1 MPHCDREYP
10 KACPQRPARAILGV
24 RFQNVPRF
32 IAFLRAVNV
41 GGRTVRMDQLKG
53 IFGSLGFSSVATFLA
68 SGNVVFD
75 SPVGDTE
82 ELRRVI
88 ETGLR
93 ESLGFS
99 VPAIL
104 RTASEL
110 QKVAEYEAFSKAKLE
125 TAAALNVAFLLSAPG
140 EEAVSRL
147 MRLSSEIDDF
157 HVNRREV
164 YWLCRVK
171 QSDSSFSNAV
181 LEKAIGGTSTLRTL
195 STVRKLAAKS
205 LGSKEA

>member
-1 MPHCDREYP
+1 
-10 KACPQRPARAILGV
+10 
-24 RFQNVPRF
+24 
-32 IAFLRAVNV
+32 
-41 GGRTVRMDQLKG
+41 MDQLKG

-104 RTASEL
+104 RTAAAL
-110 QKVAEYEAFSKAKLE
+110 QRVAVHEAFSKAKLE
-125 TAAALNVAFLLSAPG
+125 TATALNVGFLHGAPG

-147 MRLSSEIDDF
+147 MRLRSEIDDF
-157 HVNRREV
+157 HVNEREV

-181 LEKAIGGTSTLRTL
+181 LEKAIGSTSTLRTL
-195 STVRKLAAKS
+195 STVKKIAAKFF
-205 LGSKEA
+205 GSEES